1 MKCLSEEMREAAKEA
16 GIYGPVIE
24 GWAQR
29 AEMLELGFFGRLW
42 HEIVCYWEDFIG
54 IFR

>member
-1 MKCLSEEMREAAKEA
+1 MKLSEEMAEVAKEA

-24 GWAQR
+24 DWVVR
-29 AEMLELGFFGRLW
+29 VRELERPCWLVRLW
-42 HEIVCYWEDFIG
+42 NR